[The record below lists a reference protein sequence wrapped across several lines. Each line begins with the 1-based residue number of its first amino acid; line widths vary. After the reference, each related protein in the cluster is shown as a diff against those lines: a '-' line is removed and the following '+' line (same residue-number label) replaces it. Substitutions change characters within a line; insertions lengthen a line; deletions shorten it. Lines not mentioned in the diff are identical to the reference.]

1 MTISNLCRTISTF
14 ALSTVMGLLVPQF
27 AIAAT
32 LTWDGDVNND
42 YYTADNWDPDGV
54 TPDPF
59 GADDVIVNTGTPVAT
74 VNAQADG
81 AGSVTIGGGDLTW
94 SGRFHGIGNVNP
106 GATGLIT
113 SGSLT
118 VNYAD
123 ALSHSFNIGN
133 NTSAIFQQQGGTV
146 TAANSNDEI
155 FLGNQGGG
163 DGTYEI
169 SGGTLNAG
177 RVHNGVAGTG
187 TVHII
192 GDAATIN
199 LTGSA
204 GTSYSQN
211 ASSTLELDINGI
223 SVIDAATNVSLAG
236 TLDVEFTA
244 TPNNGE
250 MFTIIDYD
258 GTLSGT
264 FGTFDNVVDSP
275 LGADTI
281 TLSIDYG
288 SGTNDVVKL
297 TVESGGLDP
306 VSTPEPSA
314 LILATLSLV
323 GLCVRR
329 RRNR

>member
-1 MTISNLCRTISTF
+1 MTYSNFGRAISAV
-14 ALSTVMGLLVPQF
+14 ALNVSLTLLVPHS
-27 AIAAT
+27 AVSAT

-42 YYTADNWDPDGV
+42 YYTVNNWDPDGV
-54 TPDPF
+54 VPD
-59 GADDVIVNTGTPVAT
+59 GLGSDDVIVSTGTPVASS
-74 VNAQADG
+74 NAAADG
-81 AGSVTIGGGDLTW
+81 AGSVTINGGDVTW
-94 SGRFHGIGNVNP
+94 GGRFNTIGNVNP
-106 GATGLIT
+106 GAFGLIT

-118 VNYAD
+118 VNYNAG
-123 ALSHSFNIGN
+123 LSHSFNIGN
-133 NTSAIFQQQGGTV
+133 ATSAIFQHQGGTV
-146 TAANSNDEI
+146 TAANDNDQI
-155 FLGNQGGG
+155 FFGNQAAGN
-163 DGTYEI
+163 GTYEI

-177 RVHNGVAGTG
+177 RVVNGNAGTG
-187 TVHII
+187 TFHII
-192 GDAATIN
+192 GDAAAIN

-258 GTLSGT
+258 GSLSGT

-275 LGADTI
+275 LGPDTI

-297 TVESGGLDP
+297 TVTGGGLDP
-306 VSTPEPSA
+306 ASTPEPSA
-314 LILATLSLV
+314 VILAAL
-323 GLCVRR
+323 GLAGLAAKRR
-329 RRNR
+329 RRR